1 MRVQNEG
8 TGKSSWWM
16 LNPDA
21 KPGKSVRRRAASM
34 ETSKFEKRRGRA
46 KKRVEALRNAQALGV
61 AAVLNDATPSPSS
74 SVSEGLDLFPDS
86 PLHSGGFQLS
96 PDFRQRASSNA
107 SSCGRLS
114 PIPAVLG
121 IEPDWGYP
129 QDDFVPT
136 TTASTTAATTTAQ
149 GSAQLDQLAGSLADD
164 LTLQSEFMQGFNT
177 ATTQLHNQP
186 PPPYQATQSY
196 ALHATVAQTYED
208 AAMFSM
214 SPASGTG
221 MSPSY
226 PHSEPSPDPMGSYN
240 SVIIGSRL
248 APRPSSS
255 SPPLTPQTVPINNGD
270 APSTLM
276 GQFMEALNNQ
286 AIIDDLGLNIDSFH
300 GGLPNVDEVIKHE
313 LSMDGSLD
321 FNFPISHHNMTTSHS
336 SSVSTVTDSS
346 IVNTLSGPS
355 PQTAAAHAPV
365 QYSTRTSVTPPSFN
379 TATTQLHNQPPPPYQ
394 ATQSYAL
401 HATVAQTY
409 AMHQNQ
415 CPIHRMQPCSCM
427 HHNNTRES
435 MSPASGTGMSPSYPH
450 SEPSPDPMGSYNSVI
465 IGSRLAPRPSSS
477 SPPLTPQTVPI
488 NNGDAPSTLM
498 GQFMEAL
505 NNQAIIDDLGLNI
518 DSFHGGLPNV
528 DEVIKHELSMDGSLD
543 FNFPISHHNMTTSH
557 SSSVST
563 VTG

>member
-1 MRVQNEG
+1 MDSFGSIWPSPPRGLDGVSNDGLPMETLTELQDGNFEPQTRARSNTWPLPRPDNIVEPSDDTESNKCSNQQLSGAGQQITSPNVASSKKNSSRRNAWGNLSYADLITQAISSASDNRLTLSQIYEWMVQNVPYFKDKGDSNSSAGWKNSIRHNLSLHNRFMRVQNEG

-129 QDDFVPT
+129 QDDFAPT
-136 TTASTTAATTTAQ
+136 TTTSTTAATTTAQQQ

-196 ALHATVAQTYED
+196 ALHATVAQTYGMHQNQCPIHRMQPCSCMHHNNTRE
-208 AAMFSM
+208 SM

-240 SVIIGSRL
+240 SVIIGSRV
-248 APRPSSS
+248 AQRPSSS
-255 SPPLTPQTVPINNGD
+255 SPPLTPQTIPINNGD

-346 IVNTLSGPS
+346 IVNTLSAPP
-355 PQTAAAHAPV
+355 PQTASAHAPV
-365 QYSTRTSVTPPSFN
+365 QYSTRTSVTPPSWV
-379 TATTQLHNQPPPPYQ
+379 H
-394 ATQSYAL
+394 
-401 HATVAQTY
+401 
-409 AMHQNQ
+409 
-415 CPIHRMQPCSCM
+415 
-427 HHNNTRES
+427 
-435 MSPASGTGMSPSYPH
+435 
-450 SEPSPDPMGSYNSVI
+450 
-465 IGSRLAPRPSSS
+465 
-477 SPPLTPQTVPI
+477 
-488 NNGDAPSTLM
+488 
-498 GQFMEAL
+498 
-505 NNQAIIDDLGLNI
+505 
-518 DSFHGGLPNV
+518 
-528 DEVIKHELSMDGSLD
+528 
-543 FNFPISHHNMTTSH
+543 
-557 SSSVST
+557 
-563 VTG
+563 